1 MKTKIIERLSKKHNT
16 KVFLVGLLFTIILL
30 GIAIK
35 SGEVIVKKENEN
47 NVTKDAIFNGVRFSN
62 IKMVEKDGSTTIFT
76 ADLTNTTKKEI
87 KIEEYYID
95 LYNKD
100 DKLVITLLAFV
111 PYGLKP
117 NETKDITASAT
128 GSLKEAVTKIIR
140 LKKDE

>member
-1 MKTKIIERLSKKHNT
+1 MKTKIIEGLSKKHNT

-62 IKMVEKDGSTTIFT
+62 IKMVEKDGSTIFT